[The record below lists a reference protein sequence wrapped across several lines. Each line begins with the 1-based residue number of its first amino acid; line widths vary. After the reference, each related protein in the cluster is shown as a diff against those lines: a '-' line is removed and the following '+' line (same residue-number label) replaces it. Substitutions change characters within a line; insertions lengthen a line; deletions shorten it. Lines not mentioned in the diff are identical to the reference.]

1 MTERGMSLR
10 ATARAAGYSDHTL
23 LSKALGGHKPVTPYL
38 AAPVLALPA
47 EMRLTT
53 FDGKLARTAALATA
67 PPYRGSQ
74 AARGLVDEVAGYLG
88 ADTGS
93 VPYPLALGPAAS

>member
-1 MTERGMSLR
+1 MGDFAAVVRRFMTERGMSLR

-47 EMRLTT
+47 AQTS
-53 FDGKLARTAALATA
+53 G
-67 PPYRGSQ
+67 
-74 AARGLVDEVAGYLG
+74 GLECRWAGLR
-88 ADTGS
+88 
-93 VPYPLALGPAAS
+93 